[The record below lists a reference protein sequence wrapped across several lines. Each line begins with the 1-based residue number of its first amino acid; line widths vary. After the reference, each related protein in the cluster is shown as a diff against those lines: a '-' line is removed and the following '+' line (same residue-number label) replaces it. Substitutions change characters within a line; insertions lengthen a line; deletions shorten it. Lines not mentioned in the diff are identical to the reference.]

1 MAYYVILYLE
11 EELKEYLMTC
21 EVLKV
26 TAFIALEPLHL
37 YFLKLPIRPSPLEKL
52 NDLEPGAVRSPL

>member
-1 MAYYVILYLE
+1 
-11 EELKEYLMTC
+11 MTC